1 MQLFT
6 NPFKPGAGQ
15 APPYLA
21 GREDEKLKFEKLL
34 LEPPGLNNLIISGLR
49 GVGKTV
55 LLETLKPIAIK
66 QGWLWAGN
74 DFSESAGVTEKTL
87 STRIITDLA
96 PLVSSFI
103 IGKKEFVG
111 LGFKPEIKTLEQK
124 LDYRTLIEIYKQEP
138 GLETD
143 KLKKVL
149 LIINSVLKNHVKG
162 IILAYD
168 EAQILKDKSVDKQY
182 PLSVLLEV
190 VQYLQKLQIP
200 YMLILTGLP
209 TLFPNLV
216 EARTYAERMFN
227 HITLE
232 KLSDEESRKAIL
244 EPIKAK
250 NCPVSF
256 TEVGILELLE
266 YSSGYPYF
274 IQFFCKESFDIILQQ
289 VKAGVV
295 NLTLLIKDIVRK
307 LDTDFYASRWN
318 RVTDRQRD
326 LLIVIS
332 KLPNANTEFTNKE
345 IANKSIELNALFK
358 TTQINNLLVKLIE
371 AGLIFKNRRSK
382 YSFAVPLMAD
392 FIKRQEYFD

>member
-232 KLSDEESRKAIL
+232 KLTDEESRKAIL

-295 NLTLLIKDIVRK
+295 NLTLSIKDIVRK

>member
-227 HITLE
+227 RITLE
-232 KLSDEESRKAIL
+232 KLTDEESRKAIL

-295 NLTLLIKDIVRK
+295 NLTLSIKDIVRK

>member
-295 NLTLLIKDIVRK
+295 NLTLSIKDIVRK